1 MYVKFT
7 PFPAEQEAGD
17 VKELLIVVD
26 YQKDFVDGALGFA
39 GAEALD
45 GPIARR
51 IAEVRAGGGDVIFTM
66 DTHGADYLSTM
77 EGRKLPV
84 VHCVKDTAGWQ
95 LYGQVGA
102 ALRPGDPVFEKETFP
117 SLDLA
122 DWLRERDYGA
132 VELCGLVSHIC
143 VLSNAVMVKAA
154 LPNAAITVDAG
165 RTASYDPALHQKALD
180 VLEGIHITVT
190 SR

>member
-1 MYVKFT
+1 MKR
-7 PFPAEQEAGD
+7 
-17 VKELLIVVD
+17 LLIVVD
-26 YQKDFVDGALGFA
+26 YQRDFVEGALGFP

-45 GPIARR
+45 GPIADR
-51 IAEVRAGGGDVIFTM
+51 IAAYRAAGDDVAFTL
-66 DTHGADYLSTM
+66 DTHGPDYPATE
-77 EGRKLPV
+77 EGQWLPAA
-84 VHCVKDTAGWQ
+84 HCLRGSPGWS
-95 LYGQVGA
+95 LYGRTGEA
-102 ALRPGDPVFEKETFP
+102 RRPEDPVFEKETFP
-117 SLDLA
+117 SLALGE
-122 DWLRERDYGA
+122 WLRERDYGA

-154 LPNAAITVDAG
+154 LPNAAVTVDAG

>member
-1 MYVKFT
+1 M
-7 PFPAEQEAGD
+7 
-17 VKELLIVVD
+17 KELLIVVD

-51 IAEVRAGGGDVIFTM
+51 IAAVRAGGGDVIFTM
-66 DTHGADYLSTM
+66 DTHGAGYADTM
-77 EGRKLPV
+77 EGKKLPV
-84 VHCVKDTAGWQ
+84 AHCLKDTPGWQ

-102 ALRPGDPVFEKETFP
+102 SLLPGDPVFEKETFP

-122 DWLRERDYGA
+122 DWLRERDYDT

-154 LPNAAITVDAG
+154 LPNAAITVDA
-165 RTASYDPALHQKALD
+165 RLTASYDPDLHQKALD

-190 SR
+190 DR

>member
-1 MYVKFT
+1 M
-7 PFPAEQEAGD
+7 
-17 VKELLIVVD
+17 KELLIVVD
-26 YQKDFVDGALGFA
+26 YQKDFVDGALGFP
-39 GAEALD
+39 GAETLD
-45 GPIARR
+45 GPIAARM
-51 IAEVRAGGGDVIFTM
+51 AQVRAGGGDVIFTM
-66 DTHGADYLSTM
+66 DTHGDDYAATV
-77 EGRKLPV
+77 EGTKLPV
-84 VHCVKDTAGWQ
+84 PHCQKDTPGWQ

-122 DWLRERDYGA
+122 DWLREREYDA

-154 LPNAAITVDAG
+154 LPNAHITVSAR
-165 RTASYDPALHQKALD
+165 RTASYDPDLHQKALD

-190 SR
+190 DR

>member
-1 MYVKFT
+1 MKFNFT
-7 PFPAEQEAGD
+7 PFPVEQEAGT

-45 GPIARR
+45 GPIAQR
-51 IAEVRAGGGDVIFTM
+51 IAQVRAGGGDVIFTM
-66 DTHGADYLSTM
+66 DTHGADYADTM
-77 EGRKLPV
+77 EGKKLPV
-84 VHCVKDTAGWQ
+84 AHCLKDTPGWQ

-102 ALRPGDPVFEKETFP
+102 SLLPGDPVFEKETFP

-122 DWLRERDYGA
+122 DWLRERDYDA

-154 LPNAAITVDAG
+154 LPNAAITVDA
-165 RTASYDPALHQKALD
+165 RLTASYDPALHQKALD

-190 SR
+190 DR